1 MYKLDTAD
9 KTSKLNLNR
18 YFFLFLLQA
27 TLPFRP
33 YFFVAA
39 RSNCE
44 REVASYLTKKFV
56 GKIASVET
64 VKKED
69 LELVTYIVLLS
80 MKFVFFGKFLYLI
93 LVYSFIRR
101 LLDD

>member
-1 MYKLDTAD
+1 MGILTH
-9 KTSKLNLNR
+9 
-18 YFFLFLLQA
+18 LLMSSHFHFQA

-39 RSNCE
+39 RNNCE

-69 LELVTYIVLLS
+69 LDLVRQYIFTISAV
-80 MKFVFFGKFLYLI
+80 
-93 LVYSFIRR
+93 
-101 LLDD
+101 